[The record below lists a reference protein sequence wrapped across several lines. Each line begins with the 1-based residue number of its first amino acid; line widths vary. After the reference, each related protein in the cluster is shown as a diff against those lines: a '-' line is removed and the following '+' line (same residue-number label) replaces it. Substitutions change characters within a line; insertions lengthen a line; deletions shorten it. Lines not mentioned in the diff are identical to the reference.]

1 MILVLICILILIYSD
16 TMEKHIYL
24 PTYIPYHTWSTY
36 IPYRPTIYIYIYLT
50 CLYTELTIYTP
61 QQEHRPEA
69 SRGNHWLH
77 VVYFGVHVCLAE
89 FDAAVDLSEP
99 VWGAFFKDYAEASP
113 KRGGEGSAEEAN
125 MYLLLDI
132 CVHIYIYMWMYAH
145 ICNNKF
151 ILLIKAVQLLQSAI
165 HRYTS

>member
-99 VWGAFFKDYAEASP
+99 VWGAFKDYAEASP
-113 KRGGEGSAEEAN
+113 KRGGRVPQKKQ
-125 MYLLLDI
+125 I
-132 CVHIYIYMWMYAH
+132 CTCCWIYVYIYIYMWMYAH

-151 ILLIKAVQLLQSAI
+151 ILQIKAVQLLQSAI